1 MLTVLYFL
9 SQLCTYT
16 PGIVFY
22 GCGDILLANRV
33 ADHQARITRAQ
44 LIPGPNPAWNT
55 SDAGN
60 MDHSASF
67 AVKEENLV
75 VPIFLDE
82 TENLSGPLLHE
93 NTEDLPGPLLQ
104 GKIDNLSAPLLKDN
118 TDNPGPVNN
127 NQTNPMNLTS
137 HVKRNVNY
145 R

>member
-22 GCGDILLANRV
+22 GCGDILLANRG
-33 ADHQARITRAQ
+33 ADHQARMTRAQ

-55 SDAGN
+55 SDTGN

-82 TENLSGPLLHE
+82 TENLSGPL
-93 NTEDLPGPLLQ
+93 EDVPGPLLQ
-104 GKIDNLSAPLLKDN
+104 GKTDNLSAPLLKDD

-127 NQTNPMNLTS
+127 NQTNSMNLTS

>member
-33 ADHQARITRAQ
+33 ADHQARINRAQ

-55 SDAGN
+55 SDTGN

-82 TENLSGPLLHE
+82 SENLSGRE

-104 GKIDNLSAPLLKDN
+104 GKIDNLSAPLIKDN

-127 NQTNPMNLTS
+127 NLTS